1 MKEIIKIKPG
11 KAEISDPG
19 LNESFK
25 QWVRI
30 MSTGRILNMLK
41 FSWITWVWSI
51 KSLKIAINKSLCIM
65 GFYGIKGYGKSNKRE
80 KNEIRIQG

>member
-25 QWVRI
+25 QWAK
-30 MSTGRILNMLK
+30 L
-41 FSWITWVWSI
+41 
-51 KSLKIAINKSLCIM
+51 A
-65 GFYGIKGYGKSNKRE
+65 
-80 KNEIRIQG
+80 

>member
-1 MKEIIKIKPG
+1 
-11 KAEISDPG
+11 
-19 LNESFK
+19 
-25 QWVRI
+25 

-65 GFYGIKGYGKSNKRE
+65 GFYGIKGYE
-80 KNEIRIQG
+80 KNKNKKHSWNWIL

>member
-25 QWVRI
+25 QWVKNNEYW
-30 MSTGRILNMLK
+30 TNLK
-41 FSWITWVWSI
+41 YAKNFLEITWVWSI
-51 KSLKIAINKSLCIM
+51 KSLKNSDK
-65 GFYGIKGYGKSNKRE
+65 
-80 KNEIRIQG
+80 